1 MSVVVYDLDGT
12 LTRSDTFVQF
22 LALCLRTHPWRLL
35 RCLHLPI
42 AYLMFKIGLKSNGW
56 LKQVFLVAI
65 VGGMDH
71 HAMDRL
77 VQRHVDQ
84 TFASNLKAAATVN
97 LENQVRKGMTT
108 VLASASPDLYV
119 REIGRRLN
127 FDAVFCTQIR
137 WEKGRCKGVLEG
149 GNLYGQAK
157 LDALVTG
164 YPDIELAYSDHHAD
178 LPLLQYAKQGVL
190 VDPDPKTCKLVS
202 NLNLETVEWAG

>member
-22 LALCLRTHPWRLL
+22 LALCLRTHPWRLF

-42 AYLMFKIGLKSNGW
+42 AYLMFKTGLRSNGW

-71 HAMDRL
+71 PAMDRL
-77 VQRHVDQ
+77 VQRHVDRV
-84 TFASNLKAAATVN
+84 FESNLKAAAAAN
-97 LENQVRKGMTT
+97 LEIQAQAGMTT

-127 FDAVFCTQIR
+127 FEAVFCTQVR
-137 WEKGRCKGVLEG
+137 WQEGRCEGVLEG

-157 LDALVTG
+157 LDALVTC
-164 YPDIELAYSDHHAD
+164 YPDIALAYSDHHAD
-178 LPLLQYAKQGVL
+178 LPLLRYAKQGVL
-190 VDPDPKTCKLVS
+190 VDPDPKTCKLLS
-202 NLNLETVEWAG
+202 DLNLETVEWAR